1 MKNRTIHSLLALLL
15 IFSMLLSACGKKQ
28 EESISKDRTPEFE
41 SAEDGEEKSLLWGEL
56 TAGGTEAAGSEKDAP
71 RYYDCLEQQMS
82 LILNPDG
89 TGAVIHSDGVEYPV
103 TYTTDGTDIT
113 VVGTEDQDVEEGI
126 VQEDGS
132 LWFDGAETLFVP
144 VDMPTYQPQ
153 GPSEE
158 AQVRHF
164 DGTKYDMSFTF
175 YADGTGTVSDLEG
188 SDPITYTQQGDVLT
202 VTIPSA
208 ELTFT
213 AELQEDGNLY
223 IEAVDD
229 TFVAV
234 DEPGYLPSAPV
245 AANWTVENTYP
256 YHLKGIYRH
265 WDDSDYW
272 LDFDGEGFVTY
283 TLEIGSGSGT
293 YHFDGEDLQIVSGSG
308 TVLNGDIDSEE
319 DIWIDGEDGW
329 FVMERDNFFKESYFK
344 ANWEADST
352 YSLPNSARYF
362 NEDGSTYQTS
372 GADWRMWELGMKDNG
387 DGTRTAEV
395 VVGCGFRY
403 DERPAPGTQG
413 SYGCTYDIFDA
424 YTGYE
429 LVGDAFYN
437 SATGAYELDFTQNGE
452 QISLRYTVEPE
463 WLDESQYDEWDVDS
477 SLYEDYLII
486 RLTITLPTDY
496 DGLRI
501 VAMRCDATFAQYSA
515 RKNAPTLQRL
525 ADEHLYMVEEGL
537 IYKLK

>member
-1 MKNRTIHSLLALLL
+1 MKKRTIHSLLALLL

-41 SAEDGEEKSLLWGEL
+41 TAEDGEEKSLLWGEL

-132 LWFDGAETLFVP
+132 LWFESSETLFVP
-144 VDMPTYQPQ
+144 VDAPAYQPQ
-153 GPSEE
+153 GQSGLP
-158 AQVRHF
+158 QVRYF

-175 YADGTGTVSDLEG
+175 YADGTGTVSDREG
-188 SDPITYTQQGDVLT
+188 TDTVTYTQEGDVLT
-202 VTIPSA
+202 VTIPS
-208 ELTFT
+208 ENLTFT
-213 AELQEDGNLY
+213 GVLQEDGNLY

-265 WDDSDYW
+265 WNDTAYY
-272 LDFDGEGFVTY
+272 LDFDGIGSVTY
-283 TLEIGSGSGT
+283 VLETGSGSGS
-293 YHFDGEDLQIVSGSG
+293 YHFDGEDLQIVSVNGK
-308 TVLNGDIDSEE
+308 VLTGDIDSEE
-319 DIWIDGEDGW
+319 DLWIDGEGGW
-329 FVMERDNFFKESYFK
+329 FVSQRDNFFREHDLDV
-344 ANWEADST
+344 NWEADGRYYRDNT
-352 YSLPNSARYF
+352 ARYF
-362 NEDGSTYQTS
+362 YMDGSAYQI
-372 GADWRMWELGMKDNG
+372 GEAKWELVDHGTIDNG
-387 DGTRTAEV
+387 NGTRTAKYTLICGFLPEENPNFSGTFQ
-395 VVGCGFRY
+395 VGCV
-403 DERPAPGTQG
+403 
-413 SYGCTYDIFDA
+413 YGIFDA
-424 YTGYE
+424 YTGFDLSGSASYNEAADLYE
-429 LVGDAFYN
+429 
-437 SATGAYELDFTQNGE
+437 SRFTQNGE
-452 QISLRYTVEPE
+452 EVEVSYRASSKWATAEEFGE
-463 WLDESQYDEWDVDS
+463 WGFDQTEVDNLFVS
-477 SLYEDYLII
+477 ELS
-486 RLTITLPTDY
+486 ITLPVDY

-501 VAMRCDATFAQYSA
+501 VAMACE
-515 RKNAPTLQRL
+515 PTYEDFMSTPDLGMQTYPE
-525 ADEHLYMVEEGL
+525 DMLYMIDEGL